1 MGAQVFM
8 PLSHSQKLSR
18 HPMASIIGRRI
29 ILILV
34 LISSLITLIATLIQL
49 YSDYQTEISAVETR
63 HQELHDVHIESLTIN
78 LWEFNERQLNI
89 RLQGLVKLPDISFAK
104 VSSNTGNQAWQ
115 AGTQVS
121 GDKISKLIPLRYQA
135 QEDETSFELG
145 QLYVESSTELIYQK
159 LLHTFISILVAN
171 GIKTFIVAALVLWV
185 FHLSINKRI
194 MGILYYLDHFRP
206 TQRHNR
212 LELQQTT
219 FVTSEKDEISVLALS
234 INQLS
239 QTLHRLYTEIEQEK
253 DRFTDFADASSD
265 WLWETDATGQLIFA
279 SEQMLNQLGLN
290 ASQPLNCSLPELIKS
305 LPLKTALS
313 TGKDFKGLEVELS
326 VGAEKRIFIFHAK
339 TAQDINHSPI
349 LRGSAIEITARKQAE
364 QALKELNES
373 LELRVLQRTQELEK
387 SLIELEVT
395 QQQLIEREK
404 MAALSSLVTGIAH
417 EINTPLGIAITAG
430 SMLEPKDQSSQHLEA
445 YHLMQDSLQRVA
457 RLVQVFKQ
465 TSAKSNTAKVEP
477 VYIKQ
482 LLNDIVVGLQQGL
495 QEKLISVTVECD
507 DNLCWPTVTHSWV
520 QVFHQMIS
528 NSLCHGFSEAQ
539 PDNQI
544 EIRICENS
552 QGLAVHYHDNG
563 QGMSADELSRLFEPF
578 QTSKRHEG
586 FTGLGMHIVYNQV
599 AQALQGTITATS
611 APGEGLTIS
620 LRLPPLAESL
630 QISA

>member
-1 MGAQVFM
+1 
-8 PLSHSQKLSR
+8 
-18 HPMASIIGRRI
+18 
-29 ILILV
+29 
-34 LISSLITLIATLIQL
+34 
-49 YSDYQTEISAVETR
+49 
-63 HQELHDVHIESLTIN
+63 
-78 LWEFNERQLNI
+78 
-89 RLQGLVKLPDISFAK
+89 
-104 VSSNTGNQAWQ
+104 
-115 AGTQVS
+115 
-121 GDKISKLIPLRYQA
+121 
-135 QEDETSFELG
+135 
-145 QLYVESSTELIYQK
+145 
-159 LLHTFISILVAN
+159 
-171 GIKTFIVAALVLWV
+171 
-185 FHLSINKRI
+185 
-194 MGILYYLDHFRP
+194 
-206 TQRHNR
+206 
-212 LELQQTT
+212 
-219 FVTSEKDEISVLALS
+219 
-234 INQLS
+234 
-239 QTLHRLYTEIEQEK
+239 
-253 DRFTDFADASSD
+253 
-265 WLWETDATGQLIFA
+265 
-279 SEQMLNQLGLN
+279 
-290 ASQPLNCSLPELIKS
+290 
-305 LPLKTALS
+305 
-313 TGKDFKGLEVELS
+313 
-326 VGAEKRIFIFHAK
+326 
-339 TAQDINHSPI
+339 
-349 LRGSAIEITARKQAE
+349 
-364 QALKELNES
+364 
-373 LELRVLQRTQELEK
+373 
-387 SLIELEVT
+387 
-395 QQQLIEREK
+395 
-404 MAALSSLVTGIAH
+404 
-417 EINTPLGIAITAG
+417 
-430 SMLEPKDQSSQHLEA
+430 
-445 YHLMQDSLQRVA
+445 MQDSLQRVA